1 MLRGTPEKT
10 EERGWKPLRVSKVPT
25 RPEYSWSIVSVQRAP
40 GSGSFSSAT
49 NNVPLKTRHETV
61 ETVRERPG
69 QEESC
74 GLEGKG
80 TEVQR
85 GHEAAKWWP

>member
-10 EERGWKPLRVSKVPT
+10 EEGGWKALRVGKVPT
-25 RPEYSWSIVSVQRAP
+25 GPEYSWSIVFVQRAL

-49 NNVPLKTRHETV
+49 NSVPLKTRH

-74 GLEGKG
+74 EFEGKE

-85 GHEAAKWWP
+85 GHEAAKWP